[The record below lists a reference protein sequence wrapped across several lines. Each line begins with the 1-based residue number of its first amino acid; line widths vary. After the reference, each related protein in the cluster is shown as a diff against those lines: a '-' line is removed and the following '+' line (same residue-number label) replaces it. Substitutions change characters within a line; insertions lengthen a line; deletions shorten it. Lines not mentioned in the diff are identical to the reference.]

1 LVTRMKNFRLS
12 VVMEKD
18 KDGYFAFCP
27 ELQGCYTQGKT
38 YEEAMN
44 NIIDAIK
51 LHVKDRQATHEIIR
65 QPEMTS
71 LTQVEV
77 AV

>member
-1 LVTRMKNFRLS
+1 MRNFRLS
-12 VVMEKD
+12 VVVEKD
-18 KDGYFAFCP
+18 KGGYFAFCP

-38 YEEAMN
+38 HEEAIK
-44 NIIDAIK
+44 NITDAIK
-51 LHVKDRQATHEIIR
+51 LHIKDRLACGEVIG
-65 QPEMTS
+65 QPTMTT

>member
-1 LVTRMKNFRLS
+1 MKNFKFS
-12 VVMEKD
+12 VIIEKD
-18 KDGYFAFCP
+18 EDGYFAFCP
-27 ELQGCYTQGKT
+27 ELQGCYTQGEN
-38 YEEAMN
+38 YEESLRNMA
-44 NIIDAIK
+44 DAIK
-51 LHVKDRQATHEIIR
+51 LHLQDRIASGEIIR